1 VRVKASKGQTAGGT
15 RSVTVVSFVASDGG
29 GDSIEF
35 GGDGAKPVRTD
46 ADGRFELRG
55 VAPDVPL
62 RVTATRDGGA
72 TARSEEVEVPP
83 GGREELADIRFEDA
97 GTLVVVTED
106 YDGEA
111 MVFLTRGDGA
121 DRNTVIEGGRGKLE
135 NVTPGSYRL
144 IVSAISTSA
153 GGVEEVELAPR
164 MQEIDIVAGE
174 TVTATVRKE

>member
-1 VRVKASKGQTAGGT
+1 MSDAHDNWGGVRAGAGRPLLGKKPSKQIGFKLPG
-15 RSVTVVSFVASDGG
+15 
-29 GDSIEF
+29 
-35 GGDGAKPVRTD
+35 
-46 ADGRFELRG
+46 ELVDR
-55 VAPDVPL
+55 L
-62 RVTATRDGGA
+62 
-72 TARSEEVEVPP
+72 
-83 GGREELADIRFEDA
+83 EELADIRFEDA
-97 GTLVVVTED
+97 GTLVVVAED

-153 GGVEEVELAPR
+153 GGVEEVALAPR
-164 MQEIDIVAGE
+164 MQEVDVVAGG